1 MKRKS
6 SNCIGILSDQGKA
19 ATASNFSE
27 YTIQIG
33 TSQEILN
40 LHEKQIYFQKAE
52 TYSIFR
58 MCYNS
63 IKTIVIRTHRATKR
77 VTFLTFS

>member
-6 SNCIGILSDQGKA
+6 SNCVGLLSDQGKA

-27 YTIQIG
+27 YTIQIR

-40 LHEKQIYFQKAE
+40 LHEKQIYF
-52 TYSIFR
+52 
-58 MCYNS
+58 
-63 IKTIVIRTHRATKR
+63 
-77 VTFLTFS
+77 